1 MVGPMPGDNDPV
13 TPTTWLPDP
22 SHYPEQLT
30 PLSATVWFE
39 AIGRGLHAAMAELK
53 GPFGGFEARTELG
66 WAYEGDWAPRWDHAP
81 DRMEQAALDIDR
93 SWNQVLAPRSHEITA
108 NLAALRPDLPGRKD
122 ALALIDEAWSLIL
135 EQWKIHFLAV
145 IPAQM
150 SAEMFSRRY
159 REAMGASEELAPYR
173 ILESLPNETNQAD
186 QEVWSLAQK
195 AIELRI
201 DDIFTEYPPDLVLD
215 RLAQSVNGR
224 ALIHELDAYLIKYGG
239 RSRWHELSLPREVEN
254 PQMTIQSIR
263 LFIEAGAGPRSADHS
278 EAAELEQRF
287 LQADPGAR
295 DLLQAA
301 KVGHSLKESHVYHI
315 DYPTLLVTRELLLG
329 LGRRL
334 SAEGLLDSAADVWM
348 LQREEVRDAVAGNSS
363 RSLSSI
369 VAERRDELAR
379 GFSEGPRE
387 YLGQPPAATERDA
400 ILEKFYGSGVSHD
413 QSVTDMVGIAASRGR
428 ASGPARLVLG
438 PDDFSRVKPGDVL
451 VATTTTPAWTPLFPS
466 LAGIITESGGVLC
479 HGAIVAREYGIPAVV
494 GMANATSLIPDGS
507 TVTVDG
513 DTGRVETG
521 T

>member
-1 MVGPMPGDNDPV
+1 MASPMPGDNDPV

-39 AIGRGLHAAMAELK
+39 AIGRGLHSAMAELK

-66 WAYEGDWAPRWDHAP
+66 WAYEGDWAPQWRHDP
-81 DRMEQAALDIDR
+81 ELMEQAALGIDR

-108 NLAALRPDLPGRKD
+108 RLAALRPDLPGRKD
-122 ALALIDEAWSLIL
+122 AVALIDEAWSLIL

-145 IPAQM
+145 IPAQV

-159 REAMGASEELAPYR
+159 QAAMGTSEEMAPYR

-186 QEVWSLAQK
+186 QEVWALAQK

-201 DDIFTEYPPDLVLD
+201 DDIFTEYPPHLTLD

-239 RSRWHELSLPREVEN
+239 RSRWHELSLPREVED

-263 LFIEAGAGPRSADHS
+263 LFIEAGSGPRSADHS
-278 EAAELEQRF
+278 EAAELERRF
-287 LQADPGAR
+287 LQADPDGR
-295 DLLQAA
+295 DLLEAA

-334 SAEGLLDSAADVWM
+334 MTEGLLDSAADVWM

-363 RSLSSI
+363 TMLTAL
-369 VAERRDELAR
+369 VNERRADLAR
-379 GFSEGPRE
+379 GLEQGPRG
-387 YLGQPPAATERDA
+387 YLGEPPAATERDP
-400 ILEKFYGSGVSHD
+400 ILEKFYGTGNNDHGV
-413 QSVTDMVGIAASRGR
+413 VDMVGVAASRGR
-428 ASGPARLVLG
+428 A
-438 PDDFSRVKPGDVL
+438 
-451 VATTTTPAWTPLFPS
+451 
-466 LAGIITESGGVLC
+466 
-479 HGAIVAREYGIPAVV
+479 
-494 GMANATSLIPDGS
+494 
-507 TVTVDG
+507 
-513 DTGRVETG
+513 
-521 T
+521 